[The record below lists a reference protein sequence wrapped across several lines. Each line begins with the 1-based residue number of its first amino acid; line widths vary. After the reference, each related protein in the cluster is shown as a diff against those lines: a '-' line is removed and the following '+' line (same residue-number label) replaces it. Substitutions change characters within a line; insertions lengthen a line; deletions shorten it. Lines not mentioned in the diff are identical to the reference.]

1 MSGSQDKSGRVPAWV
16 RWLDRLDRRIVY
28 VAVML
33 SLLIPI
39 LFGTALKSAEFKSS
53 EKFFEGI
60 EKLESRDDQL
70 VLIAMDWGPATKA
83 ENEPQTEIAIEHLMK
98 RRIKFAVITTDQQGV
113 PFLINLP
120 KKVAERLH
128 ERTGE
133 TWEYGK
139 DWVNFGYRP
148 GRYIMIQQFAKA
160 RDIHRMLK
168 VDARNTPLSQVP
180 CMKNIHSFSQIPAL
194 IEITGVV
201 GGLEYWLQ
209 FFQTDT
215 HRPPVL
221 HGCTSITI
229 PQAYI
234 FLDSGQ
240 LAGLLE
246 GMAGCAHYAELIGY
260 TTGKPHKVMTN
271 MTALSLAHFVI
282 IAFIIVGNIGM
293 FIKARHG
300 KRARS
305 QGQAS

>member
-1 MSGSQDKSGRVPAWV
+1 MSTDRTKSGLPAWV

-33 SLLIPI
+33 SLLVPI
-39 LFGTALKSAEFKSS
+39 LFGSALKSAEFKSS
-53 EKFFEGI
+53 QMFYDKI
-60 EKLESRDDQL
+60 ENLEVRDDEL
-70 VLIAMDWGPATKA
+70 VLVAMDWSPSTKA
-83 ENEPQTEIAIEHLMK
+83 ENEPQTAIAIEHLMK

-120 KKVAERLH
+120 QKVADRLH

-139 DWVNFGYRP
+139 DWVNLGYRP
-148 GRYIMIQQFAKA
+148 GRHIMIQQFPKSP
-160 RDIHRMLK
+160 DLHRFLK

-180 CMKNIHSFSQIPAL
+180 CMRNIRRFSQIPLL
-194 IEITGVV
+194 IEITGFVM
-201 GGLEYWLQ
+201 GLEYWLQ
-209 FFQTDT
+209 FFQTDA
-215 HRPPVL
+215 HRPPVI

-240 LAGLLE
+240 LEGLLE
-246 GMAGCAHYAELIGY
+246 GMAGCAHYAELVGY
-260 TTGKPHKVMTN
+260 TLDNPHKVMTN

-293 FIKARHG
+293 FLKARHR

-305 QGQAS
+305 RGRTA